1 MGPQVVPPPA
11 LAPSVGPVA
20 MTGRLFLTGVAEDIT
35 QDDLRAYFG
44 QFGPLEDVYVQP
56 GGKHIAFVSFPDQFT
71 ALAVLQIPDHE
82 VKPGRV
88 VHVEAAYE
96 RPPLDGKG
104 KGSARYQPYPVPVD
118 HGYV

>member
-1 MGPQVVPPPA
+1 MGLQLVSQAMPMLVPQAVPQVVPHVPQVVPPPA
-11 LAPSVGPVA
+11 LAPSAGPVA

-35 QDDLRAYFG
+35 QDDLKAYFG

-88 VHVEAAYE
+88 VHVEAAY
-96 RPPLDGKG
+96 
-104 KGSARYQPYPVPVD
+104 
-118 HGYV
+118 